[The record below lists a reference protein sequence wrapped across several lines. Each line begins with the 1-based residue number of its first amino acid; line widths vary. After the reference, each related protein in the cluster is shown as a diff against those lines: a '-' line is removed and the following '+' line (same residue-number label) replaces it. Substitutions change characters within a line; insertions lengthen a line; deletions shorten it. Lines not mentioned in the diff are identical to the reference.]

1 MLGEGCHIF
10 DLLSWFLDEEPVE
23 IYATGP
29 LETDNIVVIK
39 FRDESVATMVCGG
52 KGGLTYPKELMEVF
66 CNARTLVVDS
76 FFELRFDGP
85 GGNLIRTFPL
95 SARSP
100 VAPEE
105 DSMTGFYRASFA
117 ARPPQ
122 DIVGPH
128 AANDLPM
135 PSVDK
140 GHVKAM
146 TSFGEAMVSGA
157 PFPVGVVDGA
167 RATICALKA
176 YDSISTGKPVGISR
190 GDYGGDTGV

>member
-52 KGGLTYPKELMEVF
+52 KGGLTYPKELLEVF
-66 CNARTLVVDS
+66 CNAHTLAVDS
-76 FFELRFDGP
+76 FYELRVDGP

-100 VAPEE
+100 VTLDEE
-105 DSMTGFYRASFA
+105 SMTAFYRASFA
-117 ARPPQ
+117 ARPAE
-122 DIVGPH
+122 DLVGPH
-128 AANDLPM
+128 AANHLPM

-140 GHVKAM
+140 GHVQAM
-146 TSFGEAMVSGA
+146 TAFGEALVQGRPFTVGA
-157 PFPVGVVDGA
+157 VDGA
-167 RATICALKA
+167 RATVCALKA
-176 YDSISTGKPVGISR
+176 YESIRLGRPVTVEPA
-190 GDYGGDTGV
+190 DYGA